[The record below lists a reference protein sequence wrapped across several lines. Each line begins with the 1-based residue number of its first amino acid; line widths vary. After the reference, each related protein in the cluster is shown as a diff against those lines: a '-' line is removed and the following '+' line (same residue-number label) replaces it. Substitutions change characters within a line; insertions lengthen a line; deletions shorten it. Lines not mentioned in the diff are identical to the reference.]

1 MFKKDRGKS
10 KKDQIQAKS
19 KAWKKAKQIKENGDI
34 DQEENKIVE
43 QILKGVNILML
54 KSKDELRG
62 SGLPGARTSE
72 LRDLLEEEMNTL
84 FRLTHHN
91 VFRI

>member
-1 MFKKDRGKS
+1 
-10 KKDQIQAKS
+10 
-19 KAWKKAKQIKENGDI
+19 
-34 DQEENKIVE
+34 
-43 QILKGVNILML
+43 ML

-62 SGLPGARTSE
+62 TAIGGGRTSE
-72 LRDLLEEEMNTL
+72 LRDLLEQEMNTL